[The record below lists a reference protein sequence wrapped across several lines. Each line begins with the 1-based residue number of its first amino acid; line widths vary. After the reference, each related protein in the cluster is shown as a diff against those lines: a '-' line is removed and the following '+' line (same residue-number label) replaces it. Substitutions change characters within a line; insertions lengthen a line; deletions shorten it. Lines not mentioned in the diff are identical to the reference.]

1 MSKKLSKILALG
13 AACAVVMSCMCSCA
27 AQDDYNDSSPRG
39 DYRKDEHS
47 NNNKIDPTY
56 SYEPEYDTAEDEYGI
71 DSSVYPSSNED
82 YKQYIE
88 AGFKDPNAEPLS
100 TFSVDV
106 DTASYS
112 NVRRLLEDG
121 NFVPEDAVRAE
132 EFINYFDYDYPDP
145 EEGRVFG
152 DYVEVA
158 DCPWNPANKLMMI
171 GIQGKRLESKEVPP
185 SNLVFLIDSSGSM
198 SSRDKLPLVQ
208 TAFSMLAEN
217 LTANDRISI
226 VTYAGH
232 SDTILEGASGKDKD
246 EILNALYSITASGGT
261 NGEGGIEK
269 AYALAEKY
277 FIDGGNNRVILA
289 TDGDLNIGASSE
301 DELVK
306 LIKAK
311 RDKGIYLSVL
321 GFGTGNYKDNKMEAI
336 ADNGNGNYSYIDSV
350 DEAHR
355 VLVQEMEGTLYT
367 IAKDV
372 KIQVEF
378 NPAQVKS
385 YRLIG
390 YDNRLMEAED
400 FYDDSK
406 DAGEVGAGHS
416 VTALY
421 EVELTGDS
429 ADGTY
434 HGVELEFADEHKD
447 AAAES
452 KPANDDSRKELIKF
466 SVAYKDI
473 DTDEEVYSSN
483 LYGMERYSENPTHG
497 IQLAGAVAE
506 FGMLLKD
513 SQYKGDS
520 SFDYIIKTANSIGG
534 SNEKIAE
541 LAELAE
547 TVSKWL
553 T

>member
-1 MSKKLSKILALG
+1 MRKNILRKIALALTLPVV
-13 AACAVVMSCMCSCA
+13 AVSFVSCGEADGGNYHTDNYTKKSDA
-27 AQDDYNDSSPRG
+27 SVAEYAEEYEANADTEEYVVPDAPAP
-39 DYRKDEHS
+39 DEEYHG
-47 NNNKIDPTY
+47 
-56 SYEPEYDTAEDEYGI
+56 YEE
-71 DSSVYPSSNED
+71 S
-82 YKQYIE
+82 
-88 AGFKDPNAEPLS
+88 GFKDPKTEPLS
-100 TFSVDV
+100 TFSADV
-106 DTASYS
+106 DTASYT
-112 NVRRLLEDG
+112 NVRRLIEDG
-121 NFVPEDAVRAE
+121 VEVDPAAVRIE
-132 EFINYFDYDYPDP
+132 EFINYFDYKYADP
-145 EEGRVFG
+145 EDGKVFG
-152 DYVEVA
+152 EYVELA
-158 DCPWNPANKLMMI
+158 DCPWNKDTKLMML
-171 GIQGKRLESKEVPP
+171 GVQGKRLDDKEVPP
-185 SNLVFLIDSSGSM
+185 SNIVFLIDSSGSM
-198 SSRDKLPLVQ
+198 SSYNKLPLVQ
-208 TAFSMLAEN
+208 SAFSMLAEN
-217 LTANDRISI
+217 LTENDRISI
-226 VTYAGH
+226 VTYAG
-232 SDTILEGASGKDKD
+232 SSETVLAGVKGNEKDTILD
-246 EILNALYSITASGGT
+246 ALYSINASGGT
-261 NGEGGIEK
+261 NGEGGIET
-269 AYALAEKY
+269 AYELAEEN
-277 FIDGGNNRVILA
+277 FIKGGNNRIILA
-289 TDGDLNIGASSE
+289 TDGDLNIGKSSE
-301 DELVK
+301 SELTK
-306 LIKAK
+306 LIENK
-311 RDKGIYLSVL
+311 RDDGIYLSVL
-321 GFGTGNYKDNKMEAI
+321 GFGTGNYKDNKLEAL
-336 ADNGNGNYSYIDSV
+336 ADNGNGNYSYIDSIE
-350 DEAHR
+350 EARR
-355 VLVQEMEGTLYT
+355 VLVEEMGGTLYT

-429 ADGTY
+429 AAGTY

-447 AAAES
+447 TAAES

-497 IQLAGAVAE
+497 IQLAGAAAE